1 MNSVSLDTLKRRLR
15 QTTWLPL
22 GIMAGLL
29 LGAMAFILYQER
41 QGQLRNTEHALA
53 DVVRSQE
60 TLISQEVYM
69 GQDQALKIRIDSI
82 LSNWSDKYP
91 GGVACLEFLVRPPS
105 GEPRLISG
113 CSGDTIDPRS
123 LKYEENTVRAGNKEL
138 AKIRYAVIR
147 PTRFWDLFPPM
158 LLVVLVMGSI
168 AAVFTNFLLV
178 SRVEIRVLGPLLA
191 QFSES
196 ERNAAIAQ
204 TAQML
209 AHDIRKPFRL
219 VQLALARLKDV
230 KNREV
235 RELSAKVSEDF
246 ESSARSVD
254 AMIRDIL
261 DMGREMSLS
270 LEPIPVPRLVEQLH
284 ATLTRLYP
292 DTKVK
297 FSFDIRQRHRVMAD
311 PEQLMRVLMNI
322 GENAIQAVQQNG
334 SIRIESKQAVSN
346 GRAFIDISIL
356 NDGPEIVSE
365 NRAKL
370 FSPFF
375 SKKASGTGLG
385 LAIAKKIVEEHHG
398 NILLSSTSE
407 GTCFTISIP
416 QATKEAVSPARQ
428 KADSGR
434 TLQSMRDQTI
444 FIFDDERFVRDHWR
458 KYARDHAFQ
467 TVWEFSSWEDFVS
480 QNGFRVSS
488 GAIAFVDLHYKGS
501 KYDGMEI
508 ARSLRDLGVRK
519 IYAITNDPETANS
532 SGVFDAVFGKDI
544 PRNFDSLVG

>member
-1 MNSVSLDTLKRRLR
+1 MSSVSLDTLKRRLR

-219 VQLALARLKDV
+219 DRSRPPHFWSGPSTEPDRRISRIRL
-230 KNREV
+230 
-235 RELSAKVSEDF
+235 F
-246 ESSARSVD
+246 ETKSIHSRTY
-254 AMIRDIL
+254 
-261 DMGREMSLS
+261 SL
-270 LEPIPVPRLVEQLH
+270 
-284 ATLTRLYP
+284 
-292 DTKVK
+292 
-297 FSFDIRQRHRVMAD
+297 
-311 PEQLMRVLMNI
+311 
-322 GENAIQAVQQNG
+322 
-334 SIRIESKQAVSN
+334 
-346 GRAFIDISIL
+346 
-356 NDGPEIVSE
+356 
-365 NRAKL
+365 
-370 FSPFF
+370 
-375 SKKASGTGLG
+375 
-385 LAIAKKIVEEHHG
+385 
-398 NILLSSTSE
+398 
-407 GTCFTISIP
+407 
-416 QATKEAVSPARQ
+416 
-428 KADSGR
+428 
-434 TLQSMRDQTI
+434 I
-444 FIFDDERFVRDHWR
+444 F
-458 KYARDHAFQ
+458 
-467 TVWEFSSWEDFVS
+467 
-480 QNGFRVSS
+480 
-488 GAIAFVDLHYKGS
+488 
-501 KYDGMEI
+501 
-508 ARSLRDLGVRK
+508 
-519 IYAITNDPETANS
+519 P
-532 SGVFDAVFGKDI
+532 
-544 PRNFDSLVG
+544 